1 MTETP
6 SYAIL
11 GRGRW
16 AKIMQ
21 GILANEGRSTTLIE
35 GTRRIERESETDY
48 KSRLSARMKESAA
61 QIAWLCTTPGPHVPL
76 MTEAAVDAGLH
87 VIVEKPWLHSR
98 EQTHDV
104 YEFARSKGRLIGIH
118 HEYCLL
124 DGIQEWRKQF
134 GGGKGLQFGG
144 RFSMNRPDRVRI
156 PAIDNFGC
164 HLMAIWEYAVPE
176 SGLAG
181 ISCEYE
187 RPDERRVWLESNQ
200 RTIASVDFLGSSE
213 RIIQR
218 YIAAFEA
225 AIGTGS
231 FPFDLD
237 FAARVAERLA
247 DWKKAQTNSRK

>member
-1 MTETP
+1 MNEAP
-6 SYAIL
+6 SYAVL

-21 GILANEGRSTTLIE
+21 GILAGEGRRSTLIE
-35 GTRRIERESETDY
+35 DTRRAERESETDY
-48 KSRLSARMKESAA
+48 KARLFARMKGSAA

-98 EQTHDV
+98 EQTRAV
-104 YEFARSKGRLIGIH
+104 SEFARFKGRLIGIH

-124 DGIQEWRKQF
+124 DGIQEWRKRF
-134 GGGKGLQFGG
+134 GGGKGLQFGA
-144 RFSMNRPDRVRI
+144 RFSMNRPNRVGI
-156 PAIDNFGC
+156 SPIDNFGC
-164 HLMAIWEYAVPE
+164 HLLAIQEYAVPK

-187 RPDERRVWLESNQ
+187 RPDERRVWLENDQ

-218 YIAAFEA
+218 YISAFEA
-225 AIGTGS
+225 ALDTGS

-237 FAARVAERLA
+237 FATRVAERLA
-247 DWKKAQTNSRK
+247 N